1 MVVIEVSLISFG
13 NLNMLNETELKRQ
26 IWHSRR
32 GMLELDVL
40 LEPFARH
47 ELANLTS
54 DLQDVYVR
62 LLAQQDPDLFAWFM
76 GHDKSGD
83 KDLAAMVKRIQAY
96 AASGSAP

>member
-1 MVVIEVSLISFG
+1 
-13 NLNMLNETELKRQ
+13 MLNATELKRQ

-47 ELANLTS
+47 ELANLEA
-54 DLQDVYVR
+54 DQQLVYIR

-76 GHDKSGD
+76 GQEICDDKE
-83 KDLAAMVKRIQAY
+83 LADMIERIQQY
-96 AASGSAP
+96 ATTGPVS